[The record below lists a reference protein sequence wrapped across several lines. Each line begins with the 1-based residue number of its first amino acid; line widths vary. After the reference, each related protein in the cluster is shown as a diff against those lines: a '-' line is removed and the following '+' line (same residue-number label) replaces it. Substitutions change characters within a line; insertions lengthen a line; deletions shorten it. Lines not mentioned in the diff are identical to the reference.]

1 MMDAHTAMSVVRE
14 FLLMTKPRKAHEQS
28 EQETSELLEK
38 QPAQLYDSVMK
49 ELVQERIADLVPV
62 LLKGA
67 VYEERIDV
75 EQIRPTMRVDRVYR
89 IRYRD
94 RPHILHLEFESN
106 QSDLEEMASRL
117 HVYHAILHQDY
128 KLPVIS
134 MLIYPFRVAKMLS
147 SPWEEKSGDE
157 ALVTFKFV
165 ILPLFLL
172 EADEYVREHVECM
185 YPFLP
190 TMHGANEVLIEQ
202 VIDELAQLYRDDQ
215 VTLSKLF
222 IWMRV
227 FLDRTDTVSLEA
239 RKVVYKKLST
249 YNHLWAENPTIKQM
263 LDERDAKARAEGKA
277 EGKVEGKVEGQ
288 RDMALAIVEARF
300 PALASFA
307 KDRVG
312 KIDSVE
318 KLTRL
323 AMQLATATDE
333 AAARWVLSADLPGQ
347 GVGQG

>member
-1 MMDAHTAMSVVRE
+1 MRIQQYRIERE
-14 FLLMTKPRKAHEQS
+14 FLLIGKPRKAHEQS
-28 EQETSELLEK
+28 AQETPEPTEK
-38 QPAQLYDSVMK
+38 QPAQIYDSVMK

-67 VYEERIDV
+67 VYEDRIDV

-89 IRYRD
+89 IRYRN

-106 QSDLEEMASRL
+106 QSDLEDMASRL
-117 HVYHAILHQDY
+117 HTYHAILHQDY

-165 ILPLFLL
+165 VLPLFML

-190 TMHGANEVLIEQ
+190 TMHGANAELIGQ
-202 VIDELAQLYRDDQ
+202 VIDELEQLYRDDQ
-215 VTLSKLF
+215 VTLTKLF
-222 IWMRV
+222 IWMQV

-239 RKVVYKKLST
+239 RKAVYKKLST

-263 LDERDAKARAEGKA
+263 LAEREVKARAEGEIKGEIKGERKA
-277 EGKVEGKVEGQ
+277 IITIIQ
-288 RDMALAIVEARF
+288 ARF
-300 PALASFA
+300 PALLELAQECIEQ
-307 KDRVG
+307 
-312 KIDSVE
+312 IDSGE
-318 KLTRL
+318 KLMQLT
-323 AMQLATATDE
+323 AQLATAPDE
-333 AAARWVLSADLPGQ
+333 AAARWALSADLPGKS
-347 GVGQG
+347 VGQG

>member
-1 MMDAHTAMSVVRE
+1 MCIQQYLIVRE
-14 FLLMTKPRKAHEQS
+14 FLLMTKSRKASEQS
-28 EQETSELLEK
+28 EQETSEAAEK
-38 QPAQLYDSVMK
+38 QPAQTYDSIMK
-49 ELVQERIADLVPV
+49 ELVQERIAELVPV

-157 ALVTFKFV
+157 VLVTFKFV

-190 TMHGANEVLIEQ
+190 TMHGANEVLIGQ
-202 VIDELAQLYRDDQ
+202 VIDELEQLYRDDQ
-215 VTLSKLF
+215 VTLTRLF
-222 IWMRV
+222 IWMQV
-227 FLDRTDTVSLEA
+227 FLERTDTVSLEA
-239 RKVVYKKLST
+239 RKAVYKKLSA

-263 LDERDAKARAEGKA
+263 LDERDAKARAEGWIEGEIEGEVKGERKA
-277 EGKVEGKVEGQ
+277 IITIIQ
-288 RDMALAIVEARF
+288 ARF
-300 PALASFA
+300 PALIEIAQQ
-307 KDRVG
+307 RIEQ
-312 KIDSVE
+312 IDSAE
-318 KLTRL
+318 KLMQLT
-323 AMQLATATDE
+323 AQLATAPDE
-333 AAARWVLSADLPGQ
+333 AAARWALGADLPGQ
-347 GVGQG
+347 GIGQG